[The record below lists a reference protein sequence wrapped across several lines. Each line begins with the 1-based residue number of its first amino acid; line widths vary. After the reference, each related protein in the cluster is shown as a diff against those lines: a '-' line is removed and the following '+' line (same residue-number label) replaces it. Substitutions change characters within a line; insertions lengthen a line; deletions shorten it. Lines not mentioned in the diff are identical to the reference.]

1 MKAILKFNLDDADDR
16 MAHLRA
22 VQSTELAIALWHI
35 MYNSKKKLQE
45 LYEEDLD
52 SIWEAFN
59 DILIENNINLDKLI
73 I

>member
-1 MKAILKFNLDDADDR
+1 MEAILKFNLDDADDR

-22 VQSTELAIALWHI
+22 IQSTELAIALWHI

-52 SIWEAFN
+52 SIWEEFHE
-59 DILIENNINLDKLI
+59 ILIENNINLDKLI

>member
-1 MKAILKFNLDDADDR
+1 MTATLSFNLDDADDR

-22 VQSTELAIALWHI
+22 IQSTELAIALWHI

-52 SIWEAFN
+52 SIWEEFHE
-59 DILIENNINLDKLI
+59 ILIENNINLDKLI